1 MCHSFGHALAR
12 SLFALSS
19 LSFLAP
25 LLALLALLLLRLF
38 LIFSKLLLDS
48 LRDSLNFFLL
58 FGANCQLFVVGVV
71 AVLEVAFVVD
81 IVGVEFFMVDVA
93 MVAITVSVVFNM
105 VVAEED
111 FGKVLLEEGNVASV
125 ASAIA
130 VPVFAITVD
139 SWGAVAMVGGTTSWA
154 SAALR
159 ATFLSATATAVSV
172 TAVST
177 SFDSANVTALA
188 TVNVTAVG
196 VTAVSTSLN
205 TTDVAAFAAFST
217 NFTVGSVDVIVARA
231 AIVTTAAC
239 RLFMGVG
246 VAVVVLVSVR
256 RSWCVYAIPAGDC
269 GWARVEQLLN
279 SGIVHSHS
287 LVGRGSSR
295 FNGVVEKE
303 GLDLA
308 HVSDGIDL
316 CLLKINS
323 AR

>member
-1 MCHSFGHALAR
+1 
-12 SLFALSS
+12 
-19 LSFLAP
+19 
-25 LLALLALLLLRLF
+25 
-38 LIFSKLLLDS
+38 
-48 LRDSLNFFLL
+48 
-58 FGANCQLFVVGVV
+58 VVGVV
-71 AVLEVAFVVD
+71 AILEVALFVVD
-81 IVGVEFFMVDVA
+81 IVGMEFFMVDVA

-139 SWGAVAMVGGTTSWA
+139 SWGAVAMVGGTASWA

-205 TTDVAAFAAFST
+205 TTDVTAFAAFAVFSALPAFST

-246 VAVVVLVSVR
+246 VAVDVLVSVR
-256 RSWCVYAIPAGDC
+256 RSWCVFAIPAGDC